1 MAKIVNITESHDA
14 DGKTRYYVTLQQ
26 EDGSVNRVEVGKAE
40 ADRFR
45 SAMKQGQPRLL
56 TEA

>member
-1 MAKIVNITESHDA
+1 MPKVVNVTESLDA
-14 DGKTRYYVTLQQ
+14 DGKTRYYVMLQQ
-26 EDGSVNRVEVGKAE
+26 EDGATSRVEVGKAE

-45 SAMKQGQPRLL
+45 AAMRGQPRLL